1 MDVYCLEVP
10 QYHNFALA
18 AGVFVHNCTAHAV
31 AGVIEYN
38 DKRFNSKPVNKR
50 ISRLF
55 TYYATRILEGT
66 VNEDSGASMRNA
78 IKSVAN
84 FGCIRESLWW
94 YNEKKFTVNPPQKLW
109 KAAATD
115 KILSYHRI
123 DDGDL
128 ATIKSTLAH
137 GYVIAFGM
145 QVFNA
150 MLTEEVAKSGIV
162 PTPNENETNVG
173 GHAVVL
179 VGYDDTKQ
187 MFKVRN
193 SWGKNW
199 GDCGYFW
206 LGYDYVGSREL
217 CNDFWVVVSSVD
229 VS

>member
-1 MDVYCLEVP
+1 MQKYQAQMASVGSNSGKTKLIAYAKKILDKHGTLTKDVWTQEKLESGIASFPKFENIINYFENIDALKEAASCYNHKITKIEYVNETMDVYCLEVP

-94 YNEKKFTVNPPQKLW
+94 YNEKKFTMRL
-109 KAAATD
+109 
-115 KILSYHRI
+115 
-123 DDGDL
+123 
-128 ATIKSTLAH
+128 
-137 GYVIAFGM
+137 
-145 QVFNA
+145 
-150 MLTEEVAKSGIV
+150 
-162 PTPNENETNVG
+162 
-173 GHAVVL
+173 
-179 VGYDDTKQ
+179 
-187 MFKVRN
+187 N
-193 SWGKNW
+193 SNQI
-199 GDCGYFW
+199 
-206 LGYDYVGSREL
+206 
-217 CNDFWVVVSSVD
+217 
-229 VS
+229 